1 MNAPLLIL
9 DAGNTRTKAALF
21 RDGLLRRH
29 AALASRDAG
38 AVKAF
43 LDGVVPAAIGVGSV
57 AQEDPALV
65 TALRTIAPV
74 HVLTGASPS
83 PFPSRLPDRSTL
95 GVDRLANAVGAART
109 MPGRATLVIDP
120 GTAITYDV
128 VEPDGTHAGGAISPG
143 RSMRAR
149 ALHTYSARLP
159 LIDTTAPTADRIGTD
174 TAGAMLAGIDL
185 GITYEMAGHIRQVRA
200 QWPDA
205 AVLLTGGD
213 ALRYMNALESGIFAL
228 PLLTLEGLHAL
239 LVHQLSVPPG
249 LGAADAGPGVRPRAA
264 G

>member
-1 MNAPLLIL
+1 MDFQSIALPAELRHRSSRRSVQGPLRCEGRKDKDPSDPMNAPLLIL

-21 RDGLLRRH
+21 RDGLLRRQ
-29 AALASRDAG
+29 AAPASRDAG

-65 TALRTIAPV
+65 TVLRTIAPV

-149 ALHTYSARLP
+149 A
-159 LIDTTAPTADRIGTD
+159 
-174 TAGAMLAGIDL
+174 
-185 GITYEMAGHIRQVRA
+185 
-200 QWPDA
+200 
-205 AVLLTGGD
+205 
-213 ALRYMNALESGIFAL
+213 
-228 PLLTLEGLHAL
+228 
-239 LVHQLSVPPG
+239 
-249 LGAADAGPGVRPRAA
+249 
-264 G
+264 